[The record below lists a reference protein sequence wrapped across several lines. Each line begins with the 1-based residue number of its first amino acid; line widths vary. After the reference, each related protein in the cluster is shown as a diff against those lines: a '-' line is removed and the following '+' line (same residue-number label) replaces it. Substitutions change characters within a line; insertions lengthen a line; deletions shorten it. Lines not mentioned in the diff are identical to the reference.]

1 MAIGVIAT
9 ITIQDGKNAEFEQV
23 FAELEKDV
31 KANEP
36 GVVFYSLHRS
46 KKNPLEYKVL
56 EQYSSQEALALHG
69 KTDYFAAA
77 NKKMAGMVAAAPH
90 IEVLDAV

>member
-9 ITIQDGKNAEFEQV
+9 ITLQDGKNAEFEQV
-23 FAELEKDV
+23 FSELEKQV
-31 KANEP
+31 KASEP

-56 EQYSSQEALALHG
+56 EQYSSQEDLVMHG
-69 KTDYFAAA
+69 KTDYFVAA
-77 NKKMAGMVAAAPH
+77 NKKMASMVATAPH
-90 IEVLDAV
+90 IELLDAV